1 MKKRLLSIL
10 LALALF
16 ATLLPAVTL
25 RGAADTIVGYH
36 STDGQ
41 TWTSYTNTTSLINT
55 IQKQNGTHYV
65 RMEADWNLKSTISD
79 RITINSSADV
89 TIYMQGHVIDR
100 GLTSQGAYGN
110 VFLVEAGAALVL
122 DGGTAAEQ
130 ETRHLDG
137 SNQPTVKGYNVST
150 ASPGT
155 LTTLTGANEVK
166 GAVLTGAYT
175 KQDGGLFGAGASY
188 YGGAIQMLG
197 EDTSVRLINVT
208 VVGNRT
214 NFGGGAINVDNTGNT
229 VTLENSRLIYNY
241 AGEHGGGIRMNGTQ
255 FDSILNAY
263 TCTLNMTNSA
273 ISNNY
278 SGRNGGGV
286 ETDAVLTLKGDGNS
300 YISDNVCA
308 GYNNGSNYGGGGG
321 IDVYKGAASI
331 SGVIIDNNKT
341 NSYQGGGIL
350 LEGSADS
357 EIKNCIITNNTAAGS
372 YGKGGGVFLKY
383 GGSTISDCTITGN
396 SAGTG
401 GGVYLDSADTDAT
414 VNLGGMLNISGNT
427 TSNLYLSAG
436 TYLSPSQNGSSVIG
450 ITAAGISGDRQLS
463 KDAGTYPTSPY
474 VYDGGG
480 YGFQWFNDPTD
491 ARYRYLYIVTSGAD
505 TMPAEQSIALDYA
518 EEVSGGYNNG
528 AYKLIKAAYSTS
540 SAADS
545 LNENDA
551 VCFYSDGYFFDDP
564 TAYNEH
570 LASMSMALV
579 TAGFTTNWGGLNTQ
593 YYTGTTP
600 DDPLTAV
607 RYNNKH
613 AHIRQLL
620 SNLGFADAAF
630 YASEM
635 ELSEPMMDTIG
646 VAISHKALKTADDTD
661 TGKILVPVVVR
672 SNGYED
678 EWASNFTLGAGGE
691 MAGGE
696 SLGFAMAANMV
707 YSEILDYLGH
717 YGLTDAAQQ
726 GRLIFWVVGYSRGGA
741 TANLAAR
748 RLLDGASPT
757 IDVSAVL
764 SDTNA
769 GTALSNYVT
778 GSSMAGRAF
787 AIGDNQVISYTFEAP
802 QGGTDAAQAY
812 LATPEKYFTLH
823 NVISAIDPVPY
834 VAMTAFGFKRYGV
847 DHYAP
852 GLTTLT
858 PTASESAYTFT
869 HADHTHTVAVKTITA
884 GGRTVTTYRDND
896 CFVVPVDL
904 TANSAE
910 TTAYLPLRTELLR
923 QYQLLNPYMI
933 YDDYFEFAEI
943 NYSSAVFGSGF
954 NPTVTCSMS
963 REEYTA
969 YLIQKVVEWK
979 VSSRTVYTSAFVLNN
994 KSHSSYQGAI
1004 RDVFNTIYGLT
1015 PQQTEAFSDALR
1027 TTMGGAGLFGSNVG
1041 LFGSAI
1047 NLTDIGTIINTLQNY
1062 GGLNE
1067 AEKEQNLEDLW
1078 SKLEKL
1084 GLLDAVP
1091 AAAAA
1096 RLKEDWYTLGDLL
1109 LTLLYQDRNDSDV
1122 AAKMGDNRRV
1132 LGTAL
1137 YNYSRMFLNHY
1148 SETVMAWLRT
1158 YDDYYA
1164 NETVHYV
1171 VTRPTAV
1178 ALPAGEAVNANGYA
1192 LAVTA
1197 DAAATEVAGTS
1208 ATLYLDIENLGGE
1221 AIYYTVGASGEQT
1234 YSGHDGIALSGSVD
1248 ETVTVNAY
1256 AMSYGVKSPVGAY
1269 QITFTTCRHAITT
1282 LSGFAAATCTGAGFS
1297 GNYVCDICGETV
1309 TAGAAV
1315 PALGHAYQSVV
1326 TAPTCTSAGYTTYT
1340 CTRCGDSYNGDEAA
1354 ALGHTPVYTD
1364 NGDGTHDATC
1374 SVCNTLVVNDE
1385 AHAYFGGVCTLCGA
1399 EEPTPKI
1406 LSAALVL
1413 NGKIDVA
1420 YTVKIPEGCTSPY
1433 MTFTFNGVTTTVTDC
1448 TVSGDNYVF
1457 TFTGI
1462 NPQCMGDNISAT
1474 LTATKNGVEH
1484 SDTQSTYS
1492 VRQYCVNM
1500 LDDNTISLNLRT
1512 LLSDMLA
1519 YGAAAQTFMN
1529 YKTNDKVNEN
1539 IDSELLTT
1547 SDFSAPSGLGA
1558 SFDGDA
1564 DENVF
1569 WLSAGLTLTSSVA
1582 MNFRFYAESAA
1593 DLSVTVSVN
1602 GRSQTFTSFTAI
1614 GDGIYE
1620 VSFTGIE
1627 ADEFAENVT
1636 ASFARSGAPV
1646 GNTLTYSVNA
1656 YVQSKQ
1662 NDSLAALQALVK
1674 ALYNY
1679 GAAAAA
1685 YAPASEA

>member
-1 MKKRLLSIL
+1 MKKRLISIL
-10 LALALF
+10 LTLALF
-16 ATLLPAVTL
+16 VTLLPTVTL
-25 RGAADTIVGYH
+25 PGAADTVVGYH

-65 RMEADWNLKSTISD
+65 RMEADWNLKSTIND
-79 RITINSSADV
+79 RITINSSANV

-100 GLTSQGAYGN
+100 GLTGQANYGN
-110 VFLVEAGAALVL
+110 VFLVEAGASLVL
-122 DGGTAAEQ
+122 DGGTEAEQ

-137 SNQPTVKGYNVST
+137 SNQPTVKGYNVNT
-150 ASPGT
+150 ASPAT
-155 LTTLTGANEVK
+155 LTTLTGAKEIK

-175 KQDGGLFGAGASY
+175 KQDGGIFGAGASY

-197 EDTSVRLINVT
+197 EGTSVRLINVT

-229 VTLENSRLIYNY
+229 VTLENSKLIYNY

-263 TCTLNMTNSA
+263 TCTLKMTNSA

-278 SGRNGGGV
+278 SGRNGGGI

-341 NSYQGGGIL
+341 NSYQGGGIMI
-350 LEGSADS
+350 EGSADS

-396 SAGTG
+396 SATSGS
-401 GGVYLDSADTDAT
+401 GVYLDSTDSGAA
-414 VNLGGMLNISGNT
+414 VNLGGMLHITGNT
-427 TSNLYLSAG
+427 ASNLYLSAG
-436 TYLSPSQNGSSVIG
+436 TYISPSENGSSVIG

-463 KDAGTYPTSPY
+463 KDAGTYPTAPY

-480 YGFQWFNDPTD
+480 YGFQWCNDPTD
-491 ARYRYLYIVTSGAD
+491 ARYRYLYIVSSGAD
-505 TMPAEQSIALDYA
+505 AMPAEQSIALDYA
-518 EEVSGGYNNG
+518 EELSGGYDSG

-593 YYTGTTP
+593 YYTGAAP
-600 DDPLTAV
+600 DAPLTAV

-613 AHIRQLL
+613 AHILQLL
-620 SNLGFADAAF
+620 ANLGFADADF

-646 VAISHKALKTADDTD
+646 VAISHKALKTADGTD

-678 EWASNFTLGAGGE
+678 EWASNFTLGSGGE
-691 MAGGE
+691 TADGE

-707 YSEILDYLGH
+707 YSELLDYITN
-717 YGLTDAAQQ
+717 YGLTEAAQQ
-726 GRLIFWVVGYSRGGA
+726 GDLIFWVVGYSRGGA
-741 TANLAAR
+741 TANLTAR

-757 IDVSAVL
+757 IDVSTVL

-769 GTALSNYVT
+769 GTALSKYVT
-778 GSSMAGRAF
+778 GTSMAGRAF

-802 QGGTDAAQAY
+802 QGGTDAAQAF
-812 LATPEKYFTLH
+812 LSSDPEKYFTLH
-823 NVISAIDPVPY
+823 NVVSAIDPVPY

-852 GLTTLT
+852 GLTTLS
-858 PTASESAYTFT
+858 PTASESAYAFT
-869 HADHTHTVAVKTITA
+869 YAGSTHTVAKKTVTA
-884 GGRTVTTYRDND
+884 GGRTITTYRDND
-896 CFVVPVDL
+896 CLVVPVDL

-910 TTAYLPLRTELLR
+910 NTAYLPLRTELLR

-963 REEYTA
+963 REDYTA
-969 YLIQKVVEWK
+969 YLIQKVVDWK
-979 VSSRTVYTSAFVLNN
+979 ASSRTVYTSPFVLNN
-994 KSHSSYQGAI
+994 KTHSSYQGAI
-1004 RDVFNTIYGLT
+1004 RDVFKTIYGLT

-1027 TTMGGAGLFGSNVG
+1027 TTMSGAGLFGSNVG

-1047 NLTDIGTIINTLQNY
+1047 NVTDIGTIINTLGNY
-1062 GGLNE
+1062 GSLDE
-1067 AEKEQNLEDLW
+1067 AGKEEDLEDLW
-1078 SKLEKL
+1078 SKLVKL
-1084 GLLDAVP
+1084 GLLDALP
-1091 AAAAA
+1091 ADAVAS
-1096 RLKEDWYTLGDLL
+1096 LKEDWYTLGDLL
-1109 LTLLYQDRNDSDV
+1109 LTMLYQDRNDSDV

-1158 YDDYYA
+1158 DDDYYA
-1164 NETVHYV
+1164 NENVHYV
-1171 VTRPTAV
+1171 VNRPSSV
-1178 ALPAGEAVNANGYA
+1178 AQPAGEAVNANGFA
-1192 LAVTA
+1192 SAVTA

-1208 ATLYLDIENLGGE
+1208 ATLYLDVENLGGE
-1221 AIYYTVGASGEQT
+1221 AIYYTVGGVSSGEQT
-1234 YSGHDGIALSGSVD
+1234 YNGRDGIALSGSVGD
-1248 ETVTVNAY
+1248 TVTVSAY
-1256 AMSYGVKSPVGAY
+1256 AMSYGVKSPTGAY
-1269 QITFTTCRHAITT
+1269 RITFVTCPHGSTT
-1282 LSGFAAATCTGAGFS
+1282 LTGAVAATCTAAGYS
-1297 GNYVCDICGETV
+1297 GDSVCDLCGETV

-1315 PALGHAYQSVV
+1315 PALGHNY
-1326 TAPTCTSAGYTTYT
+1326 TYT
-1340 CTRCGDSYNGDEAA
+1340 DDGNGTTHTVSCSRCDYSAA
-1354 ALGHTPVYTD
+1354 E
-1364 NGDGTHDATC
+1364 N
-1374 SVCNTLVVNDE
+1374 
-1385 AHAYFGGVCTLCGA
+1385 HAYVGGTCVCGA
-1399 EEPTPKI
+1399 AEVVET
-1406 LSAALVL
+1406 LQLVSASPVL
-1413 NGKIDVA
+1413 NDKIDMIYAAEV
-1420 YTVKIPEGCTSPY
+1420 PESYSNPY
-1433 MTFTFNGVTTTVTDC
+1433 VVFTFNGATATVTEYTTDENGRLC
-1448 TVSGDNYVF
+1448 FVF
-1457 TFTGI
+1457 ADI
-1462 NPQCMGDNISAT
+1462 NPQCIGDDISAT
-1474 LTATKNGVEH
+1474 LYATKNGVQE
-1484 SDTQSTYS
+1484 SVSVTGYS
-1492 VRQYCVNM
+1492 VRDYCVNK
-1500 LDDNTISLNLRT
+1500 LADNTISASLRS
-1512 LLSDMLA
+1512 LLSDLLA
-1519 YGAAAQTFMN
+1519 YGAAAQTYMN
-1529 YKTNDKVNEN
+1529 YKTNDLV
-1539 IDSELLTT
+1539 T
-1547 SDFSAPSGLGA
+1547 SGAINDPTYSTFSDLSGNAA
-1558 SFDGDA
+1558 SFEGTAASDLC
-1564 DENVF
+1564 
-1569 WLSAGLTLTSSVA
+1569 WTSASLTLTSSVA
-1582 MNFRFYAESAA
+1582 MNFRFCAESTEN
-1593 DLSVTVSVN
+1593 LSVTVSVN
-1602 GRSQTFTSFTAI
+1602 GRSQTFTSFTAV
-1614 GDGIYE
+1614 GGGIYE

-1636 ASFARSGAPV
+1636 ASFARNGAPV

-1662 NDSLAALQALVK
+1662 ADGSAALQALVK

-1679 GAAAAA
+1679 GASAAAFVA
-1685 YAPASEA
+1685 ATET